1 MSTKTDMIRK
11 AFFIALTVS
20 ILVNLTLALTIG
32 ESVHFIN
39 GQDPKAFYS
48 LSYEEQAEW
57 KKENMVSVTGFEYL
71 KQTLSHPIS
80 SIPLLQSII
89 GAFLVLFFSC
99 LLMARW
105 INVKNDS

>member
-1 MSTKTDMIRK
+1 MIRK
-11 AFFIALTVS
+11 AITIALVVS
-20 ILVNLTLALTIG
+20 VFAHLIAALTIG

-39 GQDPKAFYS
+39 GQDPKAYYS

-71 KQTLSHPIS
+71 TELLSHPAT

-89 GAFLVLFFSC
+89 IAFLVLFFSC
-99 LLMARW
+99 FLMGRW
-105 INVKNDS
+105 VRVKNDS